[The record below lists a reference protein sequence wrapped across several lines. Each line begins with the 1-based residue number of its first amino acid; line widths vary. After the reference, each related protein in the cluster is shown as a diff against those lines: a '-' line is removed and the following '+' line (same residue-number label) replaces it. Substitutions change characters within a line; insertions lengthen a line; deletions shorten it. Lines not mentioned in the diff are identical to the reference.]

1 MPADSHPSDLAHEL
15 ATSLSALLLGFE
27 RLRKLSSGPDC
38 ERALALIDRME
49 TTARGMAS
57 LVDALARAAP
67 PAPHS

>member
-27 RLRKLSSGPDC
+27 RLRKLSSAPDR

-67 PAPHS
+67 PASNS